1 MKLLIIEDESRVA
14 DFVARGLQAE
24 GHTPVVA
31 RDGRSGLA
39 AALTVEPAVVI
50 LDVMLPDLSGLDVCQ
65 QLRAAGSRTPVLML
79 SALDSTEDK
88 VVGLRMGADDY
99 LTKPF
104 AFDELVARIEAL
116 ARRGLVAS
124 PRPARITIGRLVF
137 DRETLA
143 VTLDDERV
151 DLTAKE
157 LALLELLLSA
167 PGKVFTRASILNNV
181 WGASEDPLTNVL
193 DVYVHRLRCKLQ
205 PAGGDKAVIATVRGV
220 GFRLNPDAWEVAA
233 DR

>member
-1 MKLLIIEDESRVA
+1 MKLLIVEDESRVA

-39 AALTVEPAVVI
+39 AALSGDPAVVI

-88 VVGLRMGADDY
+88 VAGLRMGADDY

-104 AFDELVARIEAL
+104 AFDELVARIDAL
-116 ARRGLVAS
+116 ARRGLAAS
-124 PRPARITIGRLVF
+124 PRPARISVGRLTF

-151 DLTAKE
+151 ELTAKE
-157 LALLELLLSA
+157 LALLELLLST

-181 WGASEDPLTNVL
+181 WGASEDPLTNIL
-193 DVYVHRLRCKLQ
+193 DVYVHRLRSKLQ
-205 PAGGDKAVIATVRGV
+205 PAGSDKAAIATVRGV
-220 GFRLNPDAWEVAA
+220 GFRLDPAA
-233 DR
+233 FGSAAAP